1 MIRDGRANARGRT
14 RPAYRSVP
22 DGREGAMGYDGD
34 VWLAALL
41 LVLMAGLASA
51 LYLATRTR

>member
-1 MIRDGRANARGRT
+1 
-14 RPAYRSVP
+14 
-22 DGREGAMGYDGD
+22 MGYDGD